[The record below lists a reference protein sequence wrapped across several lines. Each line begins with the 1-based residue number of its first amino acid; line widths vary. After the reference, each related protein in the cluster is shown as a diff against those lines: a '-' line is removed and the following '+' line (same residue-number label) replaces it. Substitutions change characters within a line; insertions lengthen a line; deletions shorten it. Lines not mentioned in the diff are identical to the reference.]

1 VLRVEERQRGRQ
13 PDRHKHTHT
22 HTHRERERERTG
34 VLIGGYIYDQDGMY
48 RLGLSTVNDTM
59 RLIET

>member
-1 VLRVEERQRGRQ
+1 VLKSAREVDSQT
-13 PDRHKHTHT
+13 DISTHTHT
-22 HTHRERERERTG
+22 HTQRERERERTG

>member
-1 VLRVEERQRGRQ
+1 MLKSAREVDSQT
-13 PDRHKHTHT
+13 DISTHT
-22 HTHRERERERTG
+22 HTYTERERERTG